1 MAFSKVFFVSSREML
16 NLLIKALDEVKET
29 LTSIDTRLRNVDTDV
44 SQLLCALEH
53 LDADVIRRFW

>member
-1 MAFSKVFFVSSREML
+1 ML

-53 LDADVIRRFW
+53 LDADVIRCFW